1 MSDANED
8 TMNDDVKKDENVAV
22 PDTPKTS
29 GNVKGG
35 KISYDADNLPESGE
49 FSMPAIRYEHVTKIY
64 DKDIHAIEDLTADI
78 GHREFVMLVG
88 SSGGG
93 KTTLLKMANGLIEP
107 TSGDIY
113 YYGDNI
119 KDMDQVNLR
128 RRIGYSIQGS
138 VLFPHM
144 NVQRNIEYV
153 PRLRKFDKDKM
164 EDAVEYAINLVGL
177 DTSLLKK
184 RPSDL
189 SGGQKQ
195 RVGIARALAARPY
208 VLLMDEPFGAVDAIT
223 RRSLQEEIE
232 HIYKHEKLTILFVT
246 HDINEAFRL
255 GTKILVINDG
265 VMQQYDTPDNLK
277 AHPATGYVEE
287 LLCESD

>member
-164 EDAVEYAINLVGL
+164 KDAVEYAINLVGL

-287 LLCESD
+287 LLSESD